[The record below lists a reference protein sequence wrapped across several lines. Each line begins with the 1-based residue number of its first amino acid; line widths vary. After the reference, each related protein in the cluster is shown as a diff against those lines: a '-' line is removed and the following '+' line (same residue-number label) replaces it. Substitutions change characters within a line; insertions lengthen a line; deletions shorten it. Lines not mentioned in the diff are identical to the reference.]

1 MAQHD
6 YNIANQSGADF
17 RADLNNALS
26 AIASTNSGDTEPTTT
41 FANQLWI
48 DTANNVLKIRNE
60 GNTDWVAT
68 GLSITADNTFIG
80 TITANNANIILNYS
94 TGDSSST
101 ANGAGITIQDAVSE
115 GNDASFTWNTS
126 ADIFNLSHGLDIP
139 DNALIS
145 IGDGDDLRLS
155 HNGTASKIL
164 NYTGHLDIQN
174 LADGQDLRFGSDD
187 GTGGVENYFR
197 LDGGE
202 QISVASKNIRFEDN
216 VKSTF
221 GDSDDLEIYHDG
233 SDSIID
239 DVGTGNLIIK
249 SGGEIQ
255 TTTGID
261 VTGTVTS
268 DGFTTT
274 NGTVLVGTSS
284 STIDNSN
291 HGALISQVGRIKNS
305 VDVAG
310 GGIVSQAFG
319 TAGEFRVKGD
329 GDLENTNNSYGAISD
344 ESLKEN
350 IEDASP
356 KLEKL
361 KQVQIKTFNLIDHD
375 LKQIGVIA
383 QDLEN
388 VFPSL
393 VKDNDDGYKTVKYSV
408 FVPIL
413 IKAMQELEQ
422 QVADLSEQVQNLQN

>member
-1 MAQHD
+1 M
-6 YNIANQSGADF
+6 N
-17 RADLNNALS
+17 
-26 AIASTNSGDTEPTTT
+26 TNSGDTEPTTT

-80 TITANNANIILNYS
+80 TLTASNANIILNYS

-101 ANGAGITIQDAVSE
+101 ANGAGITIQDAVSV
-115 GNDASFTWNTS
+115 GNDASLTWNTN
-126 ADIFNLSHGLDIP
+126 ADRFNLSHGLDIP

-187 GTGGVENYFR
+187 GTGSVENYFR

-233 SDSIID
+233 TNSFIDETSAGSLRIRSDLIELRSSTGEVMIEAVSDGGVSIRHD
-239 DVGTGNLIIK
+239 NVEKLA
-249 SGGEIQ
+249 
-255 TTTGID
+255 TTANGIE
-261 VTGTVTS
+261 VNGTVTS
-268 DGFTTT
+268 D
-274 NGTVLVGTSS
+274 VLTVGTSS
-284 STIDNSN
+284 TTIDSSN

-344 ESLKEN
+344 EILKEN
-350 IEDASP
+350 IADASP

-422 QVADLSEQVQNLQN
+422 QVADLSEQVQNLQD

>member
-6 YNIANQSGADF
+6 YDIENQSGADF

-60 GNTDWVAT
+60 NNNAWITT
-68 GLSITADNTFIG
+68 GISLTADNTFDIDGGDINGITALGIG
-80 TITANNANIILNYS
+80 TDAPSESLVIEG
-94 TGDSSST
+94 TGDLF
-101 ANGAGITIQDAVSE
+101 AKITTTNDTDKVGLILGDVSAPNAAQIVYE
-115 GNDASFTWNTS
+115 PNF
-126 ADIFNLSHGLDIP
+126 DI
-139 DNALIS
+139 
-145 IGDGDDLRLS
+145 
-155 HNGTASKIL
+155 
-164 NYTGHLDIQN
+164 
-174 LADGQDLRFGSDD
+174 LRFSA
-187 GTGGVENYFR
+187 GGVERYRVDSNGSLYIAR
-197 LDGGE
+197 TDGDVSNTEHG
-202 QISVASKNIRFEDN
+202 VA
-216 VKSTF
+216 
-221 GDSDDLEIYHDG
+221 L
-233 SDSIID
+233 
-239 DVGTGNLIIK
+239 TG
-249 SGGEIQ
+249 
-255 TTTGID
+255 
-261 VTGTVTS
+261 
-268 DGFTTT
+268 
-274 NGTVLVGTSS
+274 
-284 STIDNSN
+284 
-291 HGALISQVGRIKNS
+291 VGRIKNS

-310 GGIVSQAFG
+310 GGIVTQAFG

-350 IEDASP
+350 IVDASP